1 LYESGTDIE
10 ALIKYKNLC
19 VMKDYRKPE
28 DRRKFLVDAV
38 NRNIIIERLAAVKSD
53 AEMKAMKEESE
64 LIDELMECI
73 RKNDDSVNLRLRR
86 KMRLKKLL

>member
-1 LYESGTDIE
+1 
-10 ALIKYKNLC
+10 
-19 VMKDYRKPE
+19 MKDYRKPE

>member
-1 LYESGTDIE
+1 
-10 ALIKYKNLC
+10 
-19 VMKDYRKPE
+19 MKDYRKPE

-38 NRNIIIERLAAVKSD
+38 NRNIIIERLAAVKTD

-64 LIDELMECI
+64 LIDELMQCI